1 MHERDAH
8 REAAP
13 LDPQKLTFGQTLVA
27 LLSLGRIPLASE
39 VPLWCFFGCLLSS
52 QVFPISSNNPIDSST
67 TKISP
72 NVSPFHHFDLRVTLQ
87 CMLVVWGTNI
97 SINYGN
103 EYFDYDMDRPG
114 MVAAIKRDLKAR
126 RDLLAK
132 KKGSGEIL
140 KSNGEGVRGQEMNE
154 MDEMDVPLV
163 QENDKIMGSTTRII
177 HDGTFPP
184 YTALLCSVF
193 VQLLLLL
200 LVTASRHS
208 DNYGSR
214 YPISTSSSPA
224 VTPISP
230 FRGVALYIGLLCTF
244 LSQMYVGPPLRL
256 HYNGYGELVS
266 ALLLCPV
273 SVLFGLVGHYTA
285 VSGRPL
291 TLSEFVGSIQ
301 IPFARPYLS
310 TQTSSGFA
318 LDAQLLTPLV
328 AFYLYEQA
336 RILIMHIHDIDAD
349 RQGGKITMT
358 VRLGFTRA
366 TRLYVVLNALSVI
379 LFTIIGLQFGRVAVF
394 GTSFGPGGGHGYGSL
409 YRIAGID
416 SDETAARIQATAWL
430 AGLLTV
436 MAYAIPCM
444 VMTAR
449 SLFAKNSATSRD
461 SRETKVANKV
471 IEEIT
476 SSSGVQDRDAD
487 AMRGRQMKTARKGTE
502 STRSNTNKSSHGNG
516 HPASN
521 NRKSLP
527 SSTISIINLV
537 GSIPVWPHAELVKIV
552 SLQMLLTPV
561 VFSVSLALGLVAATG
576 TMA

>member
-1 MHERDAH
+1 MHERDTH
-8 REAAP
+8 PVAAP
-13 LDPQKLTFGQTLVA
+13 LDPQNLTFGQKLVA

-52 QVFPISSNNPIDSST
+52 QVFTISSNNPIDSST
-67 TKISP
+67 AKLP
-72 NVSPFHHFDLRVTLQ
+72 PDVSPFQHFDPWVAFQ

-126 RDLLAK
+126 RHLVAK
-132 KKGSGEIL
+132 KKEIGGKL
-140 KSNGEGVRGQEMNE
+140 KSDVEGVPGEE
-154 MDEMDVPLV
+154 MDEMDALLV
-163 QENDKIMGSTTRII
+163 QENGKIMGSTTRII

-184 YTALLCSVF
+184 YTSLFCSVF

-200 LVTASRHS
+200 LITISRYS

-214 YPISTSSSPA
+214 YPTSTSSSPA

-230 FRGVALYIGLLCTF
+230 FRGVALYIGLLCTL

-266 ALLLCPV
+266 ALLLSPV

-291 TLSEFVGSIQ
+291 TLSEFINSIR
-301 IPFARPYLS
+301 IPFPRSHLP
-310 TQTSSGFA
+310 TQSDTGFT
-318 LDAQLLTPLV
+318 LDAQILTLLV

-336 RILIMHIHDIDAD
+336 RILIMHIHDINAD
-349 RQGGKITMT
+349 QRGGKITMT

-366 TRLYVVLNALSVI
+366 TRLYIVLNALSIFLLTI
-379 LFTIIGLQFGRVAVF
+379 LVLQFGRVAF
-394 GTSFGPGGGHGYGSL
+394 FSNSFEPGEGHGYGSL

-416 SDETAARIQATAWL
+416 SEGAAARIQATAWL
-430 AGLLTV
+430 VGLLTV

-449 SLFAKNSATSRD
+449 SLFAKDSATSRD
-461 SRETKVANKV
+461 IRETKVANKV
-471 IEEIT
+471 NEEIA
-476 SSSGVQDRDAD
+476 SGNGMQDRDAD
-487 AMRGRQMKTARKGTE
+487 ALRKRQMKTARNGTE
-502 STRSNTNKSSHGNG
+502 STRSNTNSSSHGNG

-521 NRKSLP
+521 TKEPLP
-527 SSTISIINLV
+527 SSTISIANLV
-537 GSIPVWPHAELVKIV
+537 GSVPVWPHAELVKIV

-561 VFSVSLALGLVAATG
+561 VLSISLALGLVATSW